1 MECVFGIDVSKE
13 NANVAVLVDN
23 VVIKQ
28 FKIGLDRLGFSLLSD
43 ELNSFNAPLIIYEAT
58 AMYSRRLRAFLQR
71 DGWKYTE
78 LNPLA
83 AKKGRHAPCVWE
95 YQFRNFM

>member
-43 ELNSFNAPLIIYEAT
+43 ELNSFNAPLIIYGSTLSGVE
-58 AMYSRRLRAFLQR
+58 
-71 DGWKYTE
+71 K
-78 LNPLA
+78 
-83 AKKGRHAPCVWE
+83 
-95 YQFRNFM
+95 

>member
-58 AMYSRRLRAFLQR
+58 AM
-71 DGWKYTE
+71 
-78 LNPLA
+78 
-83 AKKGRHAPCVWE
+83 
-95 YQFRNFM
+95 

>member
-43 ELNSFNAPLIIYEAT
+43 ELNSFNAPLIIYEGSQHFFGQFAK
-58 AMYSRRLRAFLQR
+58 RLFVKL
-71 DGWKYTE
+71 G
-78 LNPLA
+78 
-83 AKKGRHAPCVWE
+83 
-95 YQFRNFM
+95 

>member
-28 FKIGLDRLGFSLLSD
+28 FKIGLDQLGFSLLSD
-43 ELNSFNAPLIIYEAT
+43 ELNSFNAP
-58 AMYSRRLRAFLQR
+58 
-71 DGWKYTE
+71 
-78 LNPLA
+78 
-83 AKKGRHAPCVWE
+83 
-95 YQFRNFM
+95 

>member
-28 FKIGLDRLGFSLLSD
+28 FKIARIVNPS
-43 ELNSFNAPLIIYEAT
+43 AT
-58 AMYSRRLRAFLQR
+58 VSSPIL
-71 DGWKYTE
+71 
-78 LNPLA
+78 
-83 AKKGRHAPCVWE
+83 
-95 YQFRNFM
+95 

>member
-28 FKIGLDRLGFSLLSD
+28 FKIGLYRLGFS
-43 ELNSFNAPLIIYEAT
+43 P
-58 AMYSRRLRAFLQR
+58 
-71 DGWKYTE
+71 
-78 LNPLA
+78 
-83 AKKGRHAPCVWE
+83 
-95 YQFRNFM
+95 QFTIQVQHPDD